1 MGLDILWVEA
11 GTSCFSD
18 LGISSWPLPW
28 SRPATGS
35 KLGQQQFNHLE
46 KDSVNMK
53 APAGFGEAIRSDLN
67 YASHK
72 HITLKLSLAALQLPW
87 VE

>member
-1 MGLDILWVEA
+1 
-11 GTSCFSD
+11 
-18 LGISSWPLPW
+18 
-28 SRPATGS
+28 
-35 KLGQQQFNHLE
+35 
-46 KDSVNMK
+46 MK
-53 APAGFGEAIRSDLN
+53 TPAGFGEAIRSDLN